1 MPPPPEADASLPF
14 EISNLRNY
22 TLAVSGD
29 VFRWMVDYAAPQA
42 LQRVSSR
49 FSPRV
54 IFPTNQLVDA
64 HQWQSICENVP

>member
-14 EISNLRNY
+14 DISNLRNY

-42 LQRVSSR
+42 LQRVSPY
-49 FSPRV
+49 FSPHV
-54 IFPTNQLVDA
+54 MFPAD
-64 HQWQSICENVP
+64 